1 MTPEERRTVAITA
14 GILLLASLVR
24 LGWEARPVTP
34 LLPADTTAYAELMS
48 ATDSL
53 LADEERRSTPLGP
66 DERID
71 PNRDDEVELERLP
84 GVGPALARRISE
96 AREGGGP
103 FRRPDD
109 LLRVPGIGEATLLR
123 IRAHLDFTD
132 PPPAP
137 AGGAGDPPARVEL
150 NRASEVEL
158 QELPG
163 IGPALARRIVDERA
177 RRGGFARVDDLVE
190 VPGIG
195 PATLERL
202 RPLLHAPGSN
212 VYRP

>member
-1 MTPEERRTVAITA
+1 MTPEERRTLALTA
-14 GILLLASLVR
+14 GVLLLASLVR

-34 LLPADTTAYAELMS
+34 LLPADTTAYAELVP

-53 LADEERRSTPLGP
+53 LADEERRRTPLGP
-66 DERID
+66 GEQVD
-71 PNRDDEVELERLP
+71 PNRDDEVELARLP
-84 GVGPALARRISE
+84 GVGPALAGRISQ
-96 AREGGGP
+96 AREEGGP

-123 IRAHLDFTD
+123 IRAKLDFSD

-137 AGGAGDPPARVEL
+137 VGGARERSAQVEL
-150 NRASEVEL
+150 NRAGETEL

-163 IGPALARRIVDERA
+163 IGPALARRIIEERE
-177 RRGGFARVDDLVE
+177 RRGGFSRVDDLLE

-202 RPLLHAPGSN
+202 RPLLAAQGSN